1 MTEPTDNPEKK
12 RRLRTVGL
20 LSVAIYF
27 AMMLALG
34 YAWYSPQWVS
44 GFHFFDDLPEWQQMD
59 KVAHFF
65 WTFQVSALA
74 ARLLGWATGDTGRS
88 IRGGAVMG
96 FLFVSGIEIFDGFS
110 IAYGASVYDML
121 ANGLGAG
128 AFALQHQVWKR
139 ILVWP
144 KFSFH
149 STAFAPLRPEVLGNG
164 FLEEVLKDYNGQTF
178 WYSVRLPWL
187 PLPRWLTLA
196 AGVGAEGMIFGRLA
210 ENEAVH
216 LHPERRYFLSLD
228 IDLSHIKAGSRVLRA
243 LLYIPN
249 IIKVP
254 APAIEISAGGIRFHA
269 LYF

>member
-1 MTEPTDNPEKK
+1 
-12 RRLRTVGL
+12 
-20 LSVAIYF
+20 
-27 AMMLALG
+27 
-34 YAWYSPQWVS
+34 
-44 GFHFFDDLPEWQQMD
+44 
-59 KVAHFF
+59 
-65 WTFQVSALA
+65 
-74 ARLLGWATGDTGRS
+74 
-88 IRGGAVMG
+88 MG
-96 FLFVSGIEIFDGFS
+96 FLFVSGIEVFDGFS
-110 IAYGASVYDML
+110 IAYGASVYDVL

-128 AFALQHQVWKR
+128 AFALQHHLWKR
-139 ILVWP
+139 VLVWP

-149 STAFAPLRPEVLGNG
+149 STSFAPLRPEVLGNG

-178 WYSVRLPWL
+178 WYSLRLPWL

-196 AGVGAEGMIFGRLA
+196 AGVGAQGMIFGRLT

-228 IDLSHIKAGSRVLRA
+228 IDLSHIKSGSRVLQT